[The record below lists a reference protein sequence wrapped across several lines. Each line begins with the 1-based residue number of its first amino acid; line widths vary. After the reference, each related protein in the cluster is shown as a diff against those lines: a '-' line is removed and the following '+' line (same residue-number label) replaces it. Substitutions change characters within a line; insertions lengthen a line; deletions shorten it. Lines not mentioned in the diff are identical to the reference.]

1 MSQGGWEMSAQE
13 EEGVGLVINQKT
25 SWRRVECSTVIHL
38 DVKRPRLSRGWGV
51 NLKPCLGEKLLS
63 EKNNDKVAGENGKVG
78 PEGEQREAQRHR
90 LGPSSLRVEKN
101 GLEACR
107 LEGK

>member
-1 MSQGGWEMSAQE
+1 MTESRVFHSHPFGC
-13 EEGVGLVINQKT
+13 KT
-25 SWRRVECSTVIHL
+25 IQV
-38 DVKRPRLSRGWGV
+38 
-51 NLKPCLGEKLLS
+51 

-78 PEGEQREAQRHR
+78 PEGEQQEAQRHS

-101 GLEACR
+101 GLEACS